1 MPGTALGTGERT
13 ENGLRLHFVGRTVEM
28 TGTVRV
34 KEKRKQRLG
43 WTAWGRMYEI
53 KFCVALNT
61 CEMPIKIQTDM
72 STGWEYIP
80 IILILSKD
88 IGLEIPI

>member
-28 TGTVRV
+28 TGAVRWL

-43 WTAWGRMYEI
+43 WMAWRRMYEI

-61 CEMPIKIQTDM
+61 YEMPIKIQT
-72 STGWEYIP
+72 TGWEYIP
-80 IILILSKD
+80 VILVLSKD

>member
-34 KEKRKQRLG
+34 VEGKEKAKTRMDGLG
-43 WTAWGRMYEI
+43 ED
-53 KFCVALNT
+53 V
-61 CEMPIKIQTDM
+61 
-72 STGWEYIP
+72 
-80 IILILSKD
+80 
-88 IGLEIPI
+88 